1 MNVVEDEVMILK
13 IFFEKRIRENIKMF
27 SIEELEK
34 LKNNKN
40 TFLKIYLLGI
50 IDNYNF

>member
-1 MNVVEDEVMILK
+1 MNVIEDEVMVLK
-13 IFFEKRIRENIKMF
+13 NFFEKRIRENIKMF
-27 SIEELEK
+27 SIEELKE

-40 TFLKIYLLGI
+40 VCLKIYLLGI